1 MIRIA
6 LPAMLMLAAGCS
18 AEPQSEQPVANAVAA
33 TTPPT
38 RVSAAPPA
46 AAAGNG
52 LRATVSDLT
61 GTVSGLNTRMT
72 EMGLVID
79 LPADALFEY
88 DKADLTPAAEAE
100 LRKAAELIRRSPPGA
115 ISIVGHTDGKGDDA
129 YNRGCRRRVPM
140 LSPTGSASKSACV
153 PALSPFPARGKARP
167 SRPTLKQTGATI
179 RPGGQGTAAWK
190 SSSRQRWNKSSI
202 RFSPRIATLLSS
214 RR

>member
-115 ISIVGHTDGKGDDA
+115 ISIVGHTDGKGNDA
-129 YNRGCRRRVPM
+129 YNQRLSEARADAVADWFRQQVGVRARAFAVSGKGESAPIAPNAQADGRDDPAGRARNRRVEVI
-140 LSPTGSASKSACV
+140 V
-153 PALSPFPARGKARP
+153 PAAME
-167 SRPTLKQTGATI
+167 
-179 RPGGQGTAAWK
+179 
-190 SSSRQRWNKSSI
+190 
-202 RFSPRIATLLSS
+202 
-214 RR
+214 